1 MIDAADEFVQILMLF
16 ETAIWRCVM
25 LIAHSLSWA
34 RGSLA
39 EAGRCVS
46 TRYIIVDFT
55 SRDCSVFY
63 CCVSCLSLHGLVLA
77 PILTLGLTNKLWTW
91 TNTCV
96 AYMLYLLA
104 TDDCWNMVLFMKYIV
119 FLKYDYLWPQFT
131 YYGLCLCRLVSELIF
146 CSCKGY

>member
-1 MIDAADEFVQILMLF
+1 MIDAANEFVQILMLF
-16 ETAIWRCVM
+16 EIAIWRCVM
-25 LIAHSLSWA
+25 LISHSLSWA

-39 EAGRCVS
+39 EAGRCAS

-55 SRDCSVFY
+55 SRDCSIFY
-63 CCVSCLSLHGLVLA
+63 CCVSCLSLHGLMLP
-77 PILTLGLTNKLWTW
+77 PILTLGLTDKLWTW

-119 FLKYDYLWPQFT
+119 FLKYDFFPGHHF
-131 YYGLCLCRLVSELIF
+131 
-146 CSCKGY
+146 

>member
-1 MIDAADEFVQILMLF
+1 MIDAADDFVQILMLF

-39 EAGRCVS
+39 EAGRCAS

-63 CCVSCLSLHGLVLA
+63 CCVSCLSLHGLMLP
-77 PILTLGLTNKLWTW
+77 PILTLGLTDKLWTW

-119 FLKYDYLWPQFT
+119 FWSMISFQAITSSISGRTLQGRAKI
-131 YYGLCLCRLVSELIF
+131 LILF
-146 CSCKGY
+146 IH